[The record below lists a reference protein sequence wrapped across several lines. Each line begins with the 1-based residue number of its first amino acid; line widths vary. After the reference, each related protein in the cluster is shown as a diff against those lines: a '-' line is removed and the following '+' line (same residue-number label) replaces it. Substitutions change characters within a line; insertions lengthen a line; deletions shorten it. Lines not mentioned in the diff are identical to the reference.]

1 MKLNTIQIHVTA
13 TFFMAFSSDAQIIT
27 KTAHIISL
35 SSSSPPQF
43 PNHDTTIFFFFSFL
57 RSHLCLYI
65 QPGKKRK
72 KKKRQRKEVVEEG

>member
-43 PNHDTTIFFFFSFL
+43 PNHDTTIFFSFFLFFDL
-57 RSHLCLYI
+57 IYAYI
-65 QPGKKRK
+65 YNQEKKG
-72 KKKRQRKEVVEEG
+72 KKKRDKEKK